1 MEELTTKEIMTMLE
15 AASSKAKE
23 LGVPSCTAIVDVGGN
38 LVGFLR
44 PEGGRIGNGTLAINK
59 AWTAIAMKRPTAMLA
74 PIVQPGEFAFGIN
87 VSEPRICPVGGAFP
101 IIRGEENYLGA
112 IGVSGGTVE
121 MDIEMCEAA
130 LKVLGF
136 KTKFETFSY
145 SKK

>member
-1 MEELTTKEIMTMLE
+1 MEELTAKEIFTMLE
-15 AASSKAKE
+15 AAQSKAKE

-44 PEGGRIGNGTLAINK
+44 PEGGRIGNGSLAINK
-59 AWTAIAMKRPTAMLA
+59 AWTAIAMKRPTSMLA
-74 PIVQPGEFAFGIN
+74 PIVQPGAFGFGIN

-101 IIRGEENYLGA
+101 IIRGEENYLGG

-121 MDIEMCEAA
+121 MDTEMCKAA
-130 LKVLGF
+130 LEALGF
-136 KTKFETFSY
+136 KTEFGQFSY